1 MPLGNPNAR
10 HSLPV
15 KHRKIETTR
24 LARCSFLASSRFL
37 SSSYH
42 TLTLIEQPEQSREG
56 LWDVGARLVES
67 VQCWSR
73 NRLGLADD
81 LGQIRLR

>member
-1 MPLGNPNAR
+1 MRIL
-10 HSLPV
+10 L
-15 KHRKIETTR
+15 
-24 LARCSFLASSRFL
+24 LASSRFW
-37 SSSYH
+37 SFSYSA
-42 TLTLIEQPEQSREG
+42 LTLIEQPQQSREG

-81 LGQIRLR
+81 LGEIRLR